1 MSQAEG
7 KQKLNLF
14 LIPGGDIMSLT
25 IIVTQVQNPLVTVL
39 KSKELWKQIFFR
51 SFQHLFDSRPVETDL
66 ETFFPII

>member
-14 LIPGGDIMSLT
+14 LIPGGDVMSLT

-39 KSKELWKQIFFR
+39 KSKEL
-51 SFQHLFDSRPVETDL
+51 
-66 ETFFPII
+66 